1 MKKIL
6 MILLLNG
13 ILLSLPYWDEYDFI
27 KSGQDLKG
35 KAVFQW
41 EIKRG
46 QHNFKTWS
54 YIHELFQT
62 ASFLTTLQV
71 SDTNS
76 PNFGGMIEG
85 ENAMNI
91 IETDNT
97 QEAIWVWSRYMEL
110 TGDTIYKKNIRRAW
124 IYVKNFPAW
133 KEEGTTDYYR
143 VWNCGLGLF
152 AEQKYREV
160 TQDTSYKWYADSCI
174 LYILTHDLPFTGI
187 DTFYKRLHPKVQ
199 SFVAGCLYLYAKS
212 MNDSA
217 LMDSAIEMAI
227 RVKNWV
233 EQDPNTRLNDE
244 VWAMSGGTVVW
255 GLCNSIFKD
264 DSISGYNWLNTYI
277 PLMKYYQPT
286 GEWNNSWNI
295 WYARAY
301 DASARIAQKPDW
313 DLFHHELTDTLL
325 IQDLDND
332 GGVPPTKGGPPTGD
346 HSWISSYMVFMGF
359 ENLMDSIKNY
369 DVGVAEFLSP
379 NPNLPSVPYD
389 TIPLILRIPNYG
401 FQSVNYF
408 ILHLESPFTYDT
420 TLSISMG
427 EEKEVYLTDWIPNS
441 PGNYNFEAYTIFSL
455 DERNSND
462 TSKLLYEVKPY
473 IVLQG
478 WIKDS
483 VNQKGIKTKL
493 EIRFLNGNFYK
504 YTMSDTNGYFI
515 TFIPESTYTL
525 RFLQKIPYPEIT
537 IDSIEINS
545 DTFIYVNTAPSQLL
559 VINRDSLGKYNEYY
573 KEVLDSL
580 NLRYCIWVVRDSGI
594 FNFSKIN
601 EFENRLIL
609 WFTGD
614 SKINTVSTNE
624 QESLKL
630 FLQEGGKLLIT
641 GQNIGEDIGNTSF
654 YTNYLH
660 AIFVAPTHI
669 GSLVFPINSDSLGS
683 NFKKISTIGAA
694 NNQNSKDIILN
705 DSYSHLFLTYDTLNI
720 KGAGIWYNDIN
731 FGYKIIY
738 FPFGLEAVK
747 NVYNP
752 SYSSRYDIIRKCLEW
767 LGIEIKVKEKTLPRG
782 EEKIVFPNILNENS
796 VIHLKRNSNFEKI
809 RLIDICGRKR
819 EIRIIPYKDVLKIL
833 LREKEGIYFLKL
845 KDKKEGTFKL
855 IIIK

>member
-1 MKKIL
+1 
-6 MILLLNG
+6 
-13 ILLSLPYWDEYDFI
+13 
-27 KSGQDLKG
+27 
-35 KAVFQW
+35 
-41 EIKRG
+41 
-46 QHNFKTWS
+46 
-54 YIHELFQT
+54 
-62 ASFLTTLQV
+62 
-71 SDTNS
+71 
-76 PNFGGMIEG
+76 
-85 ENAMNI
+85 
-91 IETDNT
+91 
-97 QEAIWVWSRYMEL
+97 
-110 TGDTIYKKNIRRAW
+110 
-124 IYVKNFPAW
+124 
-133 KEEGTTDYYR
+133 
-143 VWNCGLGLF
+143 
-152 AEQKYREV
+152 
-160 TQDTSYKWYADSCI
+160 
-174 LYILTHDLPFTGI
+174 
-187 DTFYKRLHPKVQ
+187 
-199 SFVAGCLYLYAKS
+199 
-212 MNDSA
+212 
-217 LMDSAIEMAI
+217 
-227 RVKNWV
+227 
-233 EQDPNTRLNDE
+233 
-244 VWAMSGGTVVW
+244 
-255 GLCNSIFKD
+255 
-264 DSISGYNWLNTYI
+264 
-277 PLMKYYQPT
+277 
-286 GEWNNSWNI
+286 
-295 WYARAY
+295 
-301 DASARIAQKPDW
+301 
-313 DLFHHELTDTLL
+313 LL

-332 GGVPPTKGGPPTGD
+332 GGVPPTKGSPPTGD

-504 YTMSDTNGYFI
+504 YTISDTNGYFI